1 MEKGLIPSPASFQ
14 RRSLGLNGSPLGCST
29 SRRLLKHVIWNGG
42 LIFYRPSTSDYC
54 HVIHQRHRPNSI
66 GYPIERN
73 PSHICLNASS
83 SSALGLSAHLEA
95 HAATETAT
103 RVLCPPLQAEAPPPN
118 AWNCGYCKVI
128 RVWLMSHQCRNA
140 FKGCNPMTVSLIRS
154 VQKWGS

>member
-66 GYPIERN
+66 ERN
-73 PSHICLNASS
+73 PSHICLMRPRLPLWGYLLIWRLTLPQKRPLVYCVLLCRLKPRPPMHETVVTVRWYVSDWCPI
-83 SSALGLSAHLEA
+83 SAEMHLKAVIQWRFPWSDQFKSEA
-95 HAATETAT
+95 
-103 RVLCPPLQAEAPPPN
+103 LN
-118 AWNCGYCKVI
+118 
-128 RVWLMSHQCRNA
+128 
-140 FKGCNPMTVSLIRS
+140 
-154 VQKWGS
+154 